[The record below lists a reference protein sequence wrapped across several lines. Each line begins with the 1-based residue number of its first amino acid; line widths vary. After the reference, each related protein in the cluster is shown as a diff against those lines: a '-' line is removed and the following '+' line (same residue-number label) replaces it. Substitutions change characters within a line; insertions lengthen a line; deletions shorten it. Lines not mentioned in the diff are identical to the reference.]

1 MPTLN
6 AKQIVLI
13 IIALLSFIAGASANL
28 TELFGAGTAKAIV
41 NAAVFINGLM
51 SAALAPFLGNA
62 SVVKDAGA
70 LKGVEL
76 QISGSA
82 APNIAALAV
91 DEKQL
96 SISPAPG
103 EEKAVAQQAAAA

>member
-28 TELFGAGTAKAIV
+28 TELFGAGVAKTIV

-51 SAALAPFLGNA
+51 SAAMTPFLSTA
-62 SVVKDAGA
+62 SVVKDAA
-70 LKGVEL
+70 DVKGVDVNVSRE
-76 QISGSA
+76 
-82 APNIAALAV
+82 APKNIAALAV
-91 DEKQL
+91 DEANL

-103 EEKAVAQQAAAA
+103 EERAVAEKAAA